1 MITVKKEGE
10 GWKIKAG
17 SLKLTRQVMMEFGDA
32 AVEGYKHR
40 LDNGKGVDSSGK
52 EIQLKPLSEIT
63 TRRKGSGLPLVDSGG
78 MQDSFQVDKGATTNN
93 RTVIAFMDPQHAMIA
108 AVHQSGM
115 TIVPKNAR
123 ALRIPVG
130 PARGS
135 GRSSGAI
142 YRKKVVIPARPHVG
156 LSDRDKE
163 GIINIAKTWAG
174 GLLKGK

>member
-1 MITVKKEGE
+1 MITLKREGE
-10 GWKIKAG
+10 YWKLKVG
-17 SLKLTRQVMMEFGDA
+17 GLKLTRQTMMELGDA

-40 LDNGKGVDSSGK
+40 VDSGKGVDASGK
-52 EIQLKPLSEIT
+52 EIQLKPLREIT
-63 TRRKGSGLPLVDSGG
+63 TRRKGSSTPLVDTGG
-78 MQDSFQVDKGATTNN
+78 LQDSFQIDKGATTNN

-115 TIVPKNAR
+115 TIVPKNAK

-156 LSDRDKE
+156 LSDKDKE